1 MFFKSRDVKKEMG
14 KKIDIIKTGK
24 NLKELLVNVI
34 KYTDVTL
41 VVPPNKNE
49 EMFIIDFEQ
58 YKNEFGRVDIGVM
71 DLEEQSGDLEDYII
85 IRKNEYEQYLRFKK
99 KNTRVVKIEDRES
112 IKEEYQGGASQRSL
126 AKKFGVSVA
135 TVNKILNG
143 KY

>member
-1 MFFKSRDVKKEMG
+1 MFFKSRDVKKERG

-24 NLKELLVNVI
+24 NLKELIVNII

-71 DLEEQSGDLEDYII
+71 DLEEQSGDLDNYVII
-85 IRKNEYEQYLRFKK
+85 SKNEYEQYLRFKK
-99 KNTRVVKIEDRES
+99 KNTRLVKIEDRES
-112 IKEEYQGGASQRSL
+112 IKEEYQAGASQRSL
-126 AKKFGVSVA
+126 AKKFGISVA

>member
-1 MFFKSRDVKKEMG
+1 MG

-41 VVPPNKNE
+41 VAPPNKNE

-85 IRKNEYEQYLRFKK
+85 IRRNEYEQYLRFKK
-99 KNTRVVKIEDRES
+99 KNTRLVKIEDRES
-112 IKEEYQGGASQRSL
+112 IKEEYQAGASQRSL